1 MRNGLRR
8 AGPQRSLTRVG
19 KVALA
24 SAVLGLG
31 ALGASAAP
39 ATASTA
45 TTTIVVKVANRAP
58 FGNILTNTAG
68 RSLYIH
74 PGGPCT
80 GTCLSSW
87 PPLLMP
93 KGTTTPGGA
102 KCLTTT
108 KFGTTRLQVNYMKQ
122 RLFTFTGDTG
132 TSVNGNGLA
141 GFLVAKVAKSCP

>member
-1 MRNGLRR
+1 MRI
-8 AGPQRSLTRVG
+8 VG

-31 ALGASAAP
+31 AFAAGASP
-39 ATASTA
+39 ATASTG
-45 TTTIVVKVANRAP
+45 TVTIVVKVANRAP

-74 PGGPCT
+74 PSGPCNPSVPSCFPST
-80 GTCLSSW
+80 W

-102 KCLTTT
+102 KCLTTA
-108 KFGTTRLQVNYMKQ
+108 KFSTTTRLQVEYMKQ
-122 RLFTFTGDTG
+122 RLYTFTGDSG
-132 TSVNGNGLA
+132 TSVHGNNLNG
-141 GFLVAKVAKSCP
+141 FFVAKVSKTCP